1 MNTING
7 TVGGA
12 SSEILVPHLPG
23 APPRDPLANALGLPC
38 NLVLDVPVL
47 RFTVGTLMRLTVGDI
62 LETAFQHN
70 EDLALTVNG
79 QFVGLV
85 EFDVIGDRLAV
96 RITGMV

>member
-1 MNTING
+1 MNTIIA
-7 TVGGA
+7 TAGGA
-12 SSEILVPHLPG
+12 PSEILVPQPPG

-38 NLVLDVPVL
+38 TLVLDVPVL
-47 RFTVGTLMRLTVGDI
+47 HFAVHTLLCLSVGDI

-85 EFDVIGDRLAV
+85 EFDVVGDRLAV